1 MTFSWRGPTSLGLPK
16 SWSLTSQAPVA
27 VANPSCDSMKSM
39 ELDVLAFVQTV
50 NYNEFVVR
58 VSSSLRRLEAAP
70 SVVVVVLLL
79 LLLSLLLLLLLHW
92 A

>member
-1 MTFSWRGPTSLGLPK
+1 
-16 SWSLTSQAPVA
+16 
-27 VANPSCDSMKSM
+27 M

-70 SVVVVVLLL
+70 SVVVVVFVVAAVVAAVALAAALGL
-79 LLLSLLLLLLLHW
+79 IKQVYSE
-92 A
+92 